1 MSPWPWPQGRLHRWH
16 ARGSRAPTPPHTH
29 TCTKNPLQHHA
40 PLVPAFQS
48 GYSRKARCSADNAP
62 STAGGRQLFW
72 GKLALN
78 RAPCF
83 HFSPVAMG
91 WAWLGQRPPYIGQGR
106 ILPPLLLM
114 QSQRT
119 QRRQNKQLPFSGKH
133 ISAICLL
140 GVFCLCV

>member
-1 MSPWPWPQGRLHRWH
+1 MALATRQITQVACTRFEGTNP
-16 ARGSRAPTPPHTH
+16 PPHTH
-29 TCTKNPLQHHA
+29 MHKESTSAPCAPGACIPIWLQQEGQV
-40 PLVPAFQS
+40 L
-48 GYSRKARCSADNAP
+48 SRQCSIH
-62 STAGGRQLFW
+62 SRQEAAVL
-72 GKLALN
+72 GELALN